1 MFKKTQILLLRKAYE
16 YGVYKLLLIN
26 STIHWYRY
34 IHADAP
40 GFISITNDSTY
51 TKAYLR
57 SDEYPTEN

>member
-1 MFKKTQILLLRKAYE
+1 MVGLKE
-16 YGVYKLLLIN
+16 VIN

-40 GFISITNDSTY
+40 GFISITNYSTY

-57 SDEYPTEN
+57 PDEYPTEN